1 MRTDFPLQ
9 AFRLDHGYSF
19 DQPLKGPGFTGE
31 NLIVGGIAN
40 DPEPA
45 AFFLGRVAEHDR
57 WKANVWLDL
66 KGAHAVYV
74 MGKRRSGKTFTLGD
88 IAEGLV
94 STQWISM
101 CKQRQAVLLLDTLNV
116 FLGMPH
122 AVLDVFGENSREGRE
137 LKQWGLQSEKLPLAV
152 FYPKGSP
159 PPPEGPAEE
168 LAIRP
173 SDLNAEDWAALFG
186 ADTYSDPIGQLLAEV
201 YDSVAVEGYTP
212 RASARVP
219 PNSSY
224 EIADFLRCL
233 DDNPDVGRF
242 EQRTVEAVRRRLRAL
257 ARLPIFSRSGPD
269 LSALFAEGRI
279 SIVLLGNIDYELR
292 GLLIGTLVKKL
303 MQFRSI
309 SDRFERMAS
318 LYASKAATIAEKSP
332 EEATVYREKCE
343 SFLQQAKGGL
353 PRGWVII
360 DEAHNYIPARG
371 IVASKGPLKK
381 YVTEGRNLGLSIVVA
396 TQQPSGLDPV
406 IQRNADILI
415 AHSMSMRD
423 DLQAA
428 EGMVNTFMPD
438 AVTCD
443 GREKVSSR
451 VFEQLVRS
459 LDLGYALVSNDRM
472 NRVFP
477 MKVRPRI
484 TVHGG
489 REY

>member
-1 MRTDFPLQ
+1 MRTEFPLQ
-9 AFRLDHGYSF
+9 AFRLEHGYSF
-19 DQPLKGPGFTGE
+19 DQPLKGPGFAGE
-31 NLIVGGIAN
+31 NLVVGGLAN

-57 WKANVWLDL
+57 WKANVWIDV

-88 IAEGLV
+88 FAEGLV
-94 STQWISM
+94 SRQWV
-101 CKQRQAVLLLDTLNV
+101 CTCRQRQAVLLLDTLNV
-116 FLGMPH
+116 FLSMPH
-122 AVLDVFGENSREGRE
+122 AVLDVCGEDSREGQE
-137 LKQWGLQSEKLPLAV
+137 LKQWGLESENLPLKI

-159 PPPEGPAEE
+159 PPPEGLGEE

-173 SDLNAEDWAALFG
+173 FDLNAEDWAALFG
-186 ADTYSDPIGQLLAEV
+186 ADTYSDPMGQLLAQV
-201 YDSVAVEGYTP
+201 YDSVAIDGYTD
-212 RASARVP
+212 RANSRIP
-219 PNSSY
+219 PNCTY
-224 EIADFLRCL
+224 EVNDFLRCL
-233 DDNPDVGRF
+233 DENPDVGRF
-242 EQRTVEAVRRRLRAL
+242 EQRTVEGVRRRLRAL
-257 ARLPIFSRSGPD
+257 ARLPIFSGSGPN
-269 LSALFAEGRI
+269 LGALFTEGQV
-279 SIVLLGNIDYELR
+279 SLVLLGNIDYELR
-292 GLLIGTLVKKL
+292 GLLIGTIVKKIMEL
-303 MQFRSI
+303 RSI
-309 SDRFERMAS
+309 SDGFERMAS
-318 LYASKAATIAEKSP
+318 LYADKAKSFESRDP
-332 EEATVYREKCE
+332 DEASVYREKYKAFAE
-343 SFLQQAKGGL
+343 KAKAGL

-438 AVTCD
+438 SVTCD
-443 GREKVSSR
+443 GREKISSR